1 MTSILNLS
9 GLNYSSSNPLRAEM
23 NSIRDYIARVEKNL
37 KELVANGG
45 GGGALTGAKGI
56 TAGLKEVALQI
67 VNIRSEVETLKAT
80 VTRIELN
87 ADTHQKKVDKA
98 IADLVS
104 RMSLSEAAIAATNN
118 TVKAINTTV
127 SSLAT
132 GGASDAA
139 ASVPAEGADT
149 SNLLSAISEA
159 IAEAEAETSAEVSVT
174 ETAVVAE
181 VVAEAPAVEETNAK
195 EDEAASEEILALLRS
210 S

>member
-9 GLNYSSSNPLRAEM
+9 GLNYGTSNPLRAEM
-23 NSIRDYIARVEKNL
+23 NTIRDYIARVEKNM
-37 KELVANGG
+37 KELVASGA
-45 GGGALTGAKGI
+45 GGGAITGVKGI

-67 VNIRSEVETLKAT
+67 VNLRSEVETLKAS

-87 ADTHQKKVDKA
+87 ADTQQKRVDKA
-98 IADLVS
+98 IADLAS

-127 SSLAT
+127 SSMAT
-132 GGASDAA
+132 GSSAA
-139 ASVPAEGADT
+139 VQVEAADT

-159 IAEAEAETSAEVSVT
+159 IAEAEAEGGSEAAVATESSSTESVT
-174 ETAVVAE
+174 EAPAAVV
-181 VVAEAPAVEETNAK
+181 EANAQ